1 LQIRGFQ
8 RTSLV
13 DYPGEV
19 CSTIFVGGCN
29 LRCRYC
35 FNRDLVLYPNTLPSF
50 PEEEIFSFLEKRI
63 SVQGALCISGGE
75 PTLQSDLA
83 VFISR
88 AKKMGL
94 KVKLDTNGT
103 FPHILE
109 ELLEEGNL
117 DYVAMDI
124 KAPPEKYDL
133 LSGRKVDYSK
143 IERTLFL
150 LKNSSI
156 QSEFR
161 TTVVPSLLDERDLL
175 KIAEIL
181 QGARRYVLQQFQPV
195 STLLDQSLLTRKSF
209 AREDMEKTA
218 SLCRGFIEKVLL
230 RGF

>member
-1 LQIRGFQ
+1 MQIRGFQ

-50 PEEEIFSFLEKRI
+50 PEEEIFSFLEKRF
-63 SVQGALCISGGE
+63 SVQGALCVSGGE

-133 LSGRKVDYSK
+133 LCGRKVDYTK
-143 IERTLFL
+143 IERTMFL

-161 TTVVPSLLDERDLL
+161 TTVVPGLLDETDLL

-181 QGARRYVLQQFQPV
+181 HGTRRYVLQQFQPV
-195 STLLDQSLLTRKSF
+195 STLLDQSLTARKSF
-209 AREDMEKTA
+209 AGEDMEKIA